1 MISVAYRL
9 APEHTGTAAFD
20 DAMAAFEWASANCG
34 PSIVLAGESAG
45 GTLAACVA
53 HRTRYHPRPAA
64 GQVLI
69 YPMLGGDTHTGSYT
83 AHADAPLLSARDV
96 AHYATIRTDGADV
109 SDDPRYMPLA
119 DSDFSRLPPTVI
131 FTAEC
136 DPLSSDGEA
145 YRDRLVAAGGKA
157 QWNEEAGLPHGYL
170 RGRHMAARAGASFE
184 RIVQALTMLG
194 RGNWPG

>member
-1 MISVAYRL
+1 MQWPRL
-9 APEHTGTAAFD
+9 NGRVLIAARQ
-20 DAMAAFEWASANCG
+20 SC
-34 PSIVLAGESAG
+34 SLGESAG

-53 HRTRYHPRPAA
+53 HRTRDHPRPPA

-69 YPMLGGDTHTGSYT
+69 YPMLGGDMHTGSYI

-119 DSDFSRLPPTVI
+119 DNDFSRLPPTVI

-145 YRDRLVAAGGKA
+145 YRDRLVAAGANA
-157 QWNEEAGLPHGYL
+157 QWNEESGLPHGYL

-184 RIVQALTMLG
+184 RIVQALTALG